1 MIGKFGR
8 KFSMYVITVFLAIGY
23 LMLAAAVNKWMLFFG
38 RIVIGFGT
46 GVTTIAIPVYVS
58 EIASPNVR
66 GMLGSFFQVMV
77 TIGVLYVD
85 IVGAF
90 VSWRWISVACVGM
103 TLIWSVMLLFIPES
117 PGNNEILKS

>member
-1 MIGKFGR
+1 
-8 KFSMYVITVFLAIGY
+8 MYVITVFLAIGY